1 MKLCLKS
8 YAINKAFLSEAI
20 AGTIT
25 PVYKIY
31 HTDSILRTK
40 GIWGLQRN
48 RSKQLGLQGAHDS
61 RITPMSHY
69 LTIIGSGL
77 ESNNVGYL
85 VPLCL
90 YLLVPKLKVYV
101 QPLVWSA
108 KQTPNWV

>member
-1 MKLCLKS
+1 MLLIKTIC
-8 YAINKAFLSEAI
+8 YHEAFISEAT
-20 AGTIT
+20 AGTVT
-25 PVYKIY
+25 PVCKLY

-61 RITPMSHY
+61 RVTPTSHY
-69 LTIIGSGL
+69 LSIIGSGL

-85 VPLCL
+85 MPLCL